1 MENQSYIPM
10 LIKDVPIG
18 AEYKYRKEDVGVF
31 TILARDEICLG
42 IKRHCG
48 RTSTVLNDNTKVYL
62 INI

>member
-31 TILARDEICLG
+31 TILARDEICL
-42 IKRHCG
+42 
-48 RTSTVLNDNTKVYL
+48 
-62 INI
+62 